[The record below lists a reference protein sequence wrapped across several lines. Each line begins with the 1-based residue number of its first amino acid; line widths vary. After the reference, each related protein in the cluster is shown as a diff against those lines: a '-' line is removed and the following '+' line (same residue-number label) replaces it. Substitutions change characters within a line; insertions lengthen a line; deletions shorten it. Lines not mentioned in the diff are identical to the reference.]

1 MMPSLPPLAHTL
13 GVSTFVVGPI
23 EFVSPWWL
31 WLLPVLGV
39 LSWWIGRKSLA
50 GLGPVT
56 RWVALVARLIVLALF
71 VAALAEPRWRRESKD
86 VAVTFVLDA
95 SQSVPTGLQERVE
108 RFMEDAARQS
118 PDADRGL
125 LGMVTAAKSAYVQ
138 SLPSKANRILEKN
151 FIGATDQ
158 TDLASAVQLA
168 LAVMPRDAANRIVLA
183 TDGNETAGSLL
194 QAAEAAKAAKVPI
207 DVLPLR
213 YKYEDEV
220 LVDRVVVPANARMGE
235 NVNVKVVVQAN
246 KPTRGRLSLTLNGDV
261 VDLDPASES
270 NASVVDLKQGLN
282 VLSVPVTMHR
292 HGAQNFK
299 AVFEPDIVDGKMIG
313 DTVVENNAAT
323 AVSFVSGEGRVL
335 ILANEPRDAQFIDQA
350 LREAKLETTVAG
362 PDGLPPGLAE
372 MSGYDAIV
380 LINQSAYAMSV
391 NQQEELKR
399 YIHDA
404 GGGLVMIGGPESFG
418 AGGWIGSPLEDALPV
433 RLDPPQ
439 KRQMP
444 KGALALVIHSCEM
457 PDGRFYGKK
466 VCEAAVNALS
476 ARDLAGIVEFDFG
489 SGTDWVHPLSPIGD
503 GVAIKRSINNL
514 QFGDMPDFAPSLEV
528 AYKGLMASDAGQKH
542 VVMIS
547 DGDPAIPSNAL
558 LQKYV
563 DAKISISTVGVYP
576 HSGSD
581 TSKMAEISRKTNGK
595 HYHIDTQAALA
606 TLPQIFIKEAQ
617 TVRRSL
623 IWEGPAFVP
632 ASAGIAS
639 ETFKGIGSVP
649 PISGYVVT
657 AEREGLSLVTLRGK
671 ENDPILAQWQYGLG
685 RSVAFTSDV
694 TSRWGRN
701 WVAWPQFKAFWE
713 QHVRWAMRPTGSS
726 NVRVTTEQQG
736 DQVLVVAEAVDNKG
750 ERLNFARFKGRVAL
764 PDGTAQDVELVQVGP
779 GRYEGRVKA
788 DQAGTSIVSLRYAAP
803 RDDGGTMEGNVQ
815 AAINRPFSDE
825 YRVLEDNA
833 ALLEQVRQMTGGRTI
848 GTDPTQ
854 VNLWSAEGLPVPVQT
869 RAFWPWMLAIGMAA
883 FLTDV
888 GVRRV
893 RIDPMAIARFIRR
906 GAQKS
911 ESSATRADA
920 LRTARE
926 QAAKRIN
933 TGAAASN
940 GEAQSSQPLVQSETA
955 QAAAGVKF
963 EAPKDGG
970 TGLPGAPK
978 VEGARPTGNTPGQ
991 PPMPK
996 TAKQDAAES
1005 MSALLKAKRRARDE
1019 MTDEEK

>member
-1 MMPSLPPLAHTL
+1 MMHTL
-13 GVSTFVVGPI
+13 SSTLVVGPV

-31 WLLPVLGV
+31 WLLPVFAV
-39 LSWWIGRKSLA
+39 LSWWIGRRSLA
-50 GLGPVT
+50 GLGPIT
-56 RWVALVARLIVLALF
+56 RWVALAARIIVLALF
-71 VAALAEPRWRRESKD
+71 IGALAEPRWRRESQD

-95 SQSVPTGLQERVE
+95 SQSVPGALQERVE
-108 RFMEDAARQS
+108 RFMEDAARES
-118 PDADRGL
+118 PGADRGL
-125 LGMVTAAKSAYVQ
+125 LGMVTAAKNAYVQ
-138 SLPSKANRILEKN
+138 SLPSKANRLLEKN
-151 FIGATDQ
+151 FIGFTDQ

-194 QAAEAAKAAKVPI
+194 QAAEAAKAANVPI

-213 YKYEDEV
+213 YKYEEEV
-220 LVDRVVVPANARMGE
+220 LVDRVVVPPNARMGE
-235 NVNVKVVVQAN
+235 NVNVKVVIQAN
-246 KPTRGRLSLTLNGDV
+246 RPTRGRLSLLLNNEII
-261 VDLDPASES
+261 DLDPSSES
-270 NASVVDLKQGLN
+270 NSIGVELAQGLN
-282 VLSVPVTMHR
+282 VKFVPVTMSR
-292 HGAQNFK
+292 HGAQNFR
-299 AVFEPDIVDGKMIG
+299 AVFEPDVVDGKTVG
-313 DTVVENNAAT
+313 DVVAENNQAT

-335 ILANEPRDAQFIDQA
+335 ILANDPRDAAYLDQA
-350 LREAKLETTVAG
+350 LRAARLEVTVAG
-362 PDGLPPGLAE
+362 PDGLPSTLAE
-372 MSGYDAIV
+372 LSGYDAIV

-391 NQQEELKR
+391 AQQEELKR
-399 YIHDA
+399 YVHDA
-404 GGGLVMIGGPESFG
+404 GGGLVMLGGPESFG
-418 AGGWIGSPLEDALPV
+418 AGGWIGSPIEDALPV

-444 KGALALVIHSCEM
+444 RGALAMVIHSCEI
-457 PDGRFYGKK
+457 PDGRFLGKK

-476 ARDLAGIVEFDFG
+476 ARDLAGIVEYDFG

-503 GVAIKRSINNL
+503 GGRIKQSINNL

-528 AYKGLMASDAGQKH
+528 ALKGLTSVEAGQRH
-542 VVMIS
+542 VIMIS
-547 DGDPAIPSNAL
+547 DGDPSFPSNAL
-558 LQKYV
+558 LQKYI
-563 DAKISISTVGVYP
+563 DAKISISTVGVWP

-581 TSKMAEISRKTNGK
+581 TSKMSEISRRTGGK

-623 IWEGPAFVP
+623 IWEGQPFVP

-694 TSRWGRN
+694 TNRWGN
-701 WVAWPQFKAFWE
+701 AWLAWPQFRAFWE
-713 QHVRWAMRPTGSS
+713 QHIRWAMRPGGSA
-726 NVRVTTEQQG
+726 NVHITTEQQG
-736 DQVLVVAEAVDNKG
+736 DQALIVAEAVDNKG
-750 ERLNFARFKGRVAL
+750 ERLNFANFKGRVAL

-779 GRYEGRVKA
+779 GRYEGRVRS

-803 RDDGGTMEGNVQ
+803 GDGGTRLEGNVQ

-833 ALLEQVRQMTGGRTI
+833 ALLEQVRQMTGGRVI
-848 GTDPTQ
+848 GTDAAKTE
-854 VNLWSAEGLPVPVQT
+854 LWSHDGLPTPVQT
-869 RAFWPWMLAIGMAA
+869 RPFWPWMLAIGMGA

-893 RIDPMAIARFIRR
+893 RIDLLAIARYIRR
-906 GAQKS
+906 GAAKGEVAAS
-911 ESSATRADA
+911 RSDA

-926 QAAKRIN
+926 QAAKRMN
-933 TGAAASN
+933 TGVASREPSDAAEPARPIVTS
-940 GEAQSSQPLVQSETA
+940 EAA
-955 QAAAGVKF
+955 QAAAGAKF
-963 EAPKDGG
+963 EAPKDAKASP
-970 TGLPGAPK
+970 TPK
-978 VEGARPTGNTPGQ
+978 VEGAKPAGSADSANQ
-991 PPMPK
+991 PRS
-996 TAKQDAAES
+996 AKQDAAES

-1019 MTDEEK
+1019 MSDDPPNQ